1 MVYVIRSIS
10 CSRLMFNPAIVWV
23 KTDKAARPIT
33 DRCKNYVAWTLEIV
47 CVLAIQ
53 HMRVFGWIEGDD
65 QGGPWAEGARVVMG
79 KRGSTGQLQSGNEEF
94 KIHELRRE
102 LPAIAPFLFFTPP
115 ALFLFT
121 FPALPFLAFAL
132 DPGKFL
138 GAFLFARVPFSVLAV
153 VVGPSGPFIFVC
165 LISPIVAVCHRY

>member
-1 MVYVIRSIS
+1 
-10 CSRLMFNPAIVWV
+10 
-23 KTDKAARPIT
+23 
-33 DRCKNYVAWTLEIV
+33 
-47 CVLAIQ
+47 VLA
-53 HMRVFGWIEGDD
+53 RL
-65 QGGPWAEGARVVMG
+65 VMG
-79 KRGSTGQLQSGNEEF
+79 NHGRTGRWEGMNEECR
-94 KIHELRRE
+94 ICRYRCE